1 MSRLTTG
8 SDIMEN
14 AKREMIEQV
23 RASIDM
29 DRLREVFLDQYSVE
43 VGDDID
49 YKCGDIVIHDE
60 QIAVELEYE
69 VLLSLSVLID
79 SDGNPIIPEA
89 EEEEEASDS
98 PEARVEEAGQ
108 QAGEAS
114 QGWGGQ

>member
-8 SDIMEN
+8 TDIMEN
-14 AKREMIEQV
+14 AKGEMIEQI

-29 DRLREVFLDQYSVE
+29 DRLREVFLEQYSVE

-49 YKCGDIVIHDE
+49 YKSGDIVIHDD

-79 SDGNPIIPEA
+79 GEGNPIIPEPED
-89 EEEEEASDS
+89 EEEPDS
-98 PEARVEEAGQ
+98 PEERVEEAGQ
-108 QAGEAS
+108 QAGEES
-114 QGWGGQ
+114 KGW

>member
-14 AKREMIEQV
+14 AKREMVEKI
-23 RASIDM
+23 RSSIDM
-29 DRLREVFLDQYSVE
+29 DRLREVFLEQYAVE

-49 YKCGDIVIHDE
+49 YKSGDIVIHDD
-60 QIAVELEYE
+60 QVAVELEYE

-79 SDGNPIIPEA
+79 SEGNPIIPEA
-89 EEEEEASDS
+89 EEEADEPDN

-114 QGWGGQ
+114 QGWEGQ

>member
-8 SDIMEN
+8 ADIMEN
-14 AKREMIEQV
+14 AKREMIEQI

-29 DRLREVFLDQYSVE
+29 DRLREVFLEQYSVE

-49 YKCGDIVIHDE
+49 YKCGDIVVHDDR
-60 QIAVELEYE
+60 IAVELEYE

-79 SDGNPIIPEA
+79 SEGNPVIPEP
-89 EEEEEASDS
+89 EEEADEPDS

-114 QGWGGQ
+114 QGWGEQ

>member
-14 AKREMIEQV
+14 AKREMIEQI

-29 DRLREVFLDQYSVE
+29 DRLREVFLEQYSVE

-49 YKCGDIVIHDE
+49 YKSGDIVIHDE
-60 QIAVELEYE
+60 KIAVELEYE

-89 EEEEEASDS
+89 EAEEAPDN
-98 PEARVEEAGQ
+98 PEERVEEAGQ

-114 QGWGGQ
+114 QGWGQ